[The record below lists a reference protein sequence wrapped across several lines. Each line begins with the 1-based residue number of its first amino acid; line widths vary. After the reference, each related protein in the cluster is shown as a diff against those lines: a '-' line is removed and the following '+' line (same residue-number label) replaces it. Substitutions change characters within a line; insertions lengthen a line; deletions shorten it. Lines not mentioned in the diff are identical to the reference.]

1 MLVARG
7 EGCRNDQSRKTARLP
22 KPRPLSPW
30 KRGVFQHFHRFIF
43 LSNLTN
49 PPRFD
54 HGLERKGKRVTEVI
68 RP

>member
-1 MLVARG
+1 
-7 EGCRNDQSRKTARLP
+7 
-22 KPRPLSPW
+22 
-30 KRGVFQHFHRFIF
+30 VFFNTSIGFIF